1 MPYNKVLFNWE
12 KKIQMVRAKKKL
24 GQHFLRD
31 INIAKSISETLTF
44 DNYNTVLEIGPG
56 MGTLTD
62 FLIPKTND
70 LNLVEIDKE
79 AVEYLENKYPNLK
92 SKIIEGDFLKLDLN
106 QIFRNKLFAIIG
118 NFPYNISTQIIF
130 KTLEYR
136 DQIPFFCGMFQKEVA
151 ERICESPG
159 SKKYGIISVLTQLFY
174 KTDLL
179 FEVPPNVFNPVP
191 KVYSAVIQL
200 IRKNNTNLNCDEQL
214 LFRIVKLSFQ
224 QRRKTLRNSL
234 KNLNISEKLR
244 EDSIFDKRP
253 EMLSGFDFVQIAKRI
268 ENGNI
273 SN

>member
-1 MPYNKVLFNWE
+1 
-12 KKIQMVRAKKKL
+12 
-24 GQHFLRD
+24 
-31 INIAKSISETLTF
+31 
-44 DNYNTVLEIGPG
+44 
-56 MGTLTD
+56 
-62 FLIPKTND
+62 
-70 LNLVEIDKE
+70 
-79 AVEYLENKYPNLK
+79 
-92 SKIIEGDFLKLDLN
+92 
-106 QIFRNKLFAIIG
+106 
-118 NFPYNISTQIIF
+118 
-130 KTLEYR
+130 
-136 DQIPFFCGMFQKEVA
+136 MFQKEVA

-253 EMLSGFDFVQIAKRI
+253 EMLSGFEFVQIAKRI
-268 ENGNI
+268 DNGNI
-273 SN
+273 PN

>member
-1 MPYNKVLFNWE
+1 MR
-12 KKIQMVRAKKKL
+12 KKIKTVRAKKKL
-24 GQHFLRD
+24 GQHFLKD

-44 DNYNTVLEIGPG
+44 ENYNTVLEIGPG

-70 LNLVEIDKE
+70 LNLIEIDKE

-92 SKIIEGDFLKLDLN
+92 SKIIEGDFLKFDLN
-106 QIFRNKLFAIIG
+106 QIFRKKLFAIIG

-130 KTLEYR
+130 KTIEYR

-191 KVYSAVIQL
+191 NVYSAVIQL
-200 IRKNNTNLNCDEQL
+200 IRKNNINLNCNEQL

-253 EMLSGFDFVQIAKRI
+253 EMLSGFDFVQIVKRI
-268 ENGNI
+268 DNGNI

>member
-1 MPYNKVLFNWE
+1 LR
-12 KKIQMVRAKKKL
+12 KKIKTVRAKKKL
-24 GQHFLRD
+24 GQHFLKD

-44 DNYNTVLEIGPG
+44 ENYNTVLEIGPG

-62 FLIPKTND
+62 FLIPVTDD
-70 LNLVEIDKE
+70 LNLIEIDKE

-106 QIFRNKLFAIIG
+106 QIFGNKLFAIIG

-130 KTLEYR
+130 KTIEYR

-179 FEVPPNVFNPVP
+179 FEVHPNVFNPVP

-200 IRKNNTNLNCDEQL
+200 IRKNNTNLNCNEQL

-253 EMLSGFDFVQIAKRI
+253 EMLSGFDFVQIVKRI
-268 ENGNI
+268 DNGNI
-273 SN
+273 PN

>member
-1 MPYNKVLFNWE
+1 MR
-12 KKIQMVRAKKKL
+12 KKIQTVRAKKKL
-24 GQHFLRD
+24 GQHFLKD

-44 DNYNTVLEIGPG
+44 ENYNTVLEIGPG

-62 FLIPKTND
+62 FLIPMTDD
-70 LNLVEIDKE
+70 LNLIEIDKE

-106 QIFRNKLFAIIG
+106 QIFGNKLFAIIG

-130 KTLEYR
+130 KTIEYR

-179 FEVPPNVFNPVP
+179 FEVHPNVFNPVP

-200 IRKNNTNLNCDEQL
+200 IRKNNTNLNCNEQL

-268 ENGNI
+268 DNGNI
-273 SN
+273 PN